1 MSLSPDE
8 LKLFERERADAA
20 APRSLAWY
28 ASQRGVRSLAEIATV
43 LHHARLKPNHRVLE
57 VGCGVGRIA
66 LSLAKSCAHVT
77 ATDLSPKSVEQ
88 LMIHAGERGLKNIQS
103 ECIDA
108 NSIDFHESFDRV
120 VAVQVVQHIP
130 SLELRRDAVHR
141 MLKALKPEGKAIIV
155 HYRWGGIIRDS
166 KEGAHDDGRYRI
178 AFTAEDL
185 IDLLESVG
193 FTRVRVTGC
202 VNLPYRAYTMMRRWP
217 ALVTQVDV
225 ALSSSRVSRSWG
237 QYLIGTGV
245 RPKTLES
252 PR

>member
-1 MSLSPDE
+1 MSPDE
-8 LKLFERERADAA
+8 LKRFERERADAA

-28 ASQRGVRSLAEIATV
+28 AQDGVRSLSEIATV
-43 LHHARLKPNHRVLE
+43 RHHARLKPNHRVLE

-66 LSLAKSCAHVT
+66 MSLARSCAHVT

-88 LMIHAGERGLKNIQS
+88 LSLHAGERRLKNIQPQ
-103 ECIDA
+103 CIDA
-108 NSIDFHESFDRV
+108 NSIDFHECFDRV

-141 MLKALKPEGKAIIV
+141 MLKALKPEGKAILV
-155 HYRWGGIIRDS
+155 HYRWGGIIRES

-185 IDLLESVG
+185 VDLLESVG

-202 VNLPYRAYTMMRRWP
+202 VNLPYRVYTMMRRWP
-217 ALVTQVDV
+217 AIVTQVDV
-225 ALSSSRVSRSWG
+225 ALSLSRVSRSLG
-237 QYLIGTGV
+237 HYLIGTGV
-245 RPKTLES
+245 RPKTFAF